1 MMTLSV
7 VSFGIQ
13 DMINSD
19 IQEVSESNGWEG
31 YRNSHIHSDN
41 FVSSDLD
48 ENLYD
53 CRQAFQYPNCHTYLF

>member
-1 MMTLSV
+1 
-7 VSFGIQ
+7 
-13 DMINSD
+13 MINSD

-41 FVSSDLD
+41 FVSSDLE

-53 CRQAFQYPNCHTYLF
+53 CRQAFQYPNFHTYLF